1 MKGSMSTDLGI
12 ITVNPEVIAKYAGTV
27 AVECFGIVGMAA
39 VNMKDGLVRLLK
51 KDSLTHG
58 IQVTI
63 SDDNRI
69 TIDFHVIVS
78 YGVSISAVTDNLI
91 SNVKYR
97 VEEFSGMPVDKINI
111 YGATGGR
118 LDHLLANIFLV
129 LGPEFEHLAAKVR
142 LFDCQNSVSFYLP
155 GEYQLLKEAQMTY
168 LAFIPLT
175 AVKDL
180 SLFNTKY
187 RLAKAKFNR
196 PISLA
201 SNEFMEEKA
210 HFAFSEGVVCVIQSR
225 D

>member
-91 SNVKYR
+91 RNVKYR

-111 YGATGGR
+111 Y
-118 LDHLLANIFLV
+118 I
-129 LGPEFEHLAAKVR
+129 
-142 LFDCQNSVSFYLP
+142 
-155 GEYQLLKEAQMTY
+155 
-168 LAFIPLT
+168 
-175 AVKDL
+175 
-180 SLFNTKY
+180 
-187 RLAKAKFNR
+187 
-196 PISLA
+196 
-201 SNEFMEEKA
+201 
-210 HFAFSEGVVCVIQSR
+210 EGVRVI